1 LSVTGRLAAAASATP
16 VPTADEVE
24 ASRAPLM
31 DHLMELRSRLVRILW
46 SLLILF
52 SVGWFVADIALD
64 FLLVPLSDAARRH
77 GREMTEAVY
86 QGPLE
91 ILFTKLKLAFL
102 IALAAGFPYIAFQV
116 YGFVAPGL
124 YKKERAAVLPFLF
137 VMPILF
143 VAGAALVYYLVLP
156 QFMDLAFASEFKGA
170 AAQLRYQ
177 PKVKEYYDLAIA
189 LLTTFGLAFQ
199 LPIVLALLA
208 HAGVVTAKGLR
219 KWRKWALIIIFIT
232 AAAVTPPDPVSWCIL
247 GIPIMGLYE
256 IGIIV
261 AAVIG
266 MRKRKADEA
275 ETARVNAALNA

>member
-1 LSVTGRLAAAASATP
+1 MSVTGRLAAAASATP